1 VSESSDDRP
10 DGKFVGGQ
18 PRASANPSKKFF
30 VYIARCSDAT
40 LYTGFTVDPE
50 ARIRTHNAGSGSRY
64 TRSRRPVK
72 LAYLREA
79 PSMGEA
85 LALEKKIKKMK
96 RGEKLRLCA
105 EYEARARSSSC

>member
-1 VSESSDDRP
+1 MDDRSDGKSVGGRPRATAESSKR
-10 DGKFVGGQ
+10 
-18 PRASANPSKKFF
+18 FF

-72 LAYLREA
+72 LAYLQQA

-85 LALEKKIKKMK
+85 LALEKRIKKMK

-105 EYEARARSSSC
+105 EYEARAESSSR